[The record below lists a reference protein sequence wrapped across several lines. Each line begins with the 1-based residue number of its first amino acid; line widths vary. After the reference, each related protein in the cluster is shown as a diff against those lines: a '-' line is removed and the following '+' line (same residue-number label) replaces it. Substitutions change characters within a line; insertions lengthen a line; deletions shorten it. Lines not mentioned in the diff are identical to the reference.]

1 MSDRQLGRS
10 PFWNRQLVSDLAI
23 VAVILFFV
31 AIAYQFLNSVW
42 MFSR

>member
-1 MSDRQLGRS
+1 MSDRQLSRS
-10 PFWNRQLVSDLAI
+10 PFWDRQLVSDLAI

-31 AIAYQFLNSVW
+31 AVVYKFLNSVW